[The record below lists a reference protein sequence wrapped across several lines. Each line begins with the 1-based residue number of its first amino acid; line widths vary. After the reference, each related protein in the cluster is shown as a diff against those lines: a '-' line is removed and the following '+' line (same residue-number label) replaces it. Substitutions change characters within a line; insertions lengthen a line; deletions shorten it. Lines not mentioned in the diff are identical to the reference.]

1 MIAFCTH
8 CWAEIDSRD
17 VRCVHCG
24 ADLTNDPRPYEEKL
38 AAALKHPLAET
49 RARIYWLLGENQIVS
64 AVPQLIATAE
74 HDEDLFVQQA
84 AVEALAGLRDNRA
97 LPLMHRLSQGD
108 NHFLQSAAQ
117 KALALLDFPRGS
129 SL

>member
-17 VRCVHCG
+17 IRCVHCG
-24 ADLTNDPRPYEEKL
+24 VDLTNDPRPYEQKL
-38 AAALKHPLAET
+38 AAALKHPLAEA
-49 RARIYWLLGENQIVS
+49 RARICWLLGENHIVS

-84 AVEALAGLRDNRA
+84 AVEALVALRDNRA
-97 LPLMHRLSQGD
+97 LPLMRRLSQGD
-108 NHFLQSAAQ
+108 NHFLQSAAR
-117 KALALLDFPRGS
+117 KALAVLDFPKDA